1 MKLIAPAFATVALAL
16 TLSATQASV
25 LDTATTSAAG
35 QTEVY
40 GVFHDR
46 PTNFVFVK
54 MPQGWAFVGKDEHK
68 SHHEVFHDAVT
79 GFVFVKLS
87 GGWKFLGNVDAA

>member
-1 MKLIAPAFATVALAL
+1 MKLIAPAFATVALFL
-16 TLSATQASV
+16 SLSATQALV
-25 LDTATTSAAG
+25 LDTATTSAAS
-35 QTEVY
+35 QTEVF

-54 MPQGWAFVGKDEHK
+54 LPQGWAFVGKDEHK

-79 GFVFVKLS
+79 GSVFVKMS
-87 GGWKFLGNVDAA
+87 DGWKFLGSVDAA

>member
-1 MKLIAPAFATVALAL
+1 MNIIATAFATVALSL
-16 TLSATQASV
+16 SLSATQASV
-25 LDTATTSAAG
+25 LNTATTSAAS

-40 GVFHDR
+40 GVFHDG

-54 MPQGWAFVGKDEHK
+54 LPQGWTFVGKDEHR

-87 GGWKFLGNVDAA
+87 GGWKFLGDVDAA